1 MQHGNFKKE
10 IEHLLL
16 NEGNYSGEICID
28 EECSF
33 FEPIYLELKRI
44 YGLSLNVV
52 INGEKYVH
60 PKPIIELTMLP
71 EEYMTLNFDFFAE
84 YNNDDRIK
92 RKYELRDEIMY
103 TSQAI
108 VQTLKERIEKII
120 KIYEV
125 EEI

>member
-1 MQHGNFKKE
+1 MA
-10 IEHLLL
+10 
-16 NEGNYSGEICID
+16 
-28 EECSF
+28 
-33 FEPIYLELKRI
+33 
-44 YGLSLNVV
+44 
-52 INGEKYVH
+52 
-60 PKPIIELTMLP
+60 
-71 EEYMTLNFDFFAE
+71 LNFDFFME

-92 RKYELRDEIMY
+92 GKYELREEIMY

>member
-1 MQHGNFKKE
+1 
-10 IEHLLL
+10 
-16 NEGNYSGEICID
+16 
-28 EECSF
+28 
-33 FEPIYLELKRI
+33 
-44 YGLSLNVV
+44 
-52 INGEKYVH
+52 
-60 PKPIIELTMLP
+60 MLP
-71 EEYMTLNFDFFAE
+71 EKYMTLNFDFFAE

>member
-1 MQHGNFKKE
+1 MH
-10 IEHLLL
+10 
-16 NEGNYSGEICID
+16 
-28 EECSF
+28 
-33 FEPIYLELKRI
+33 
-44 YGLSLNVV
+44 VV
-52 INGEKYVH
+52 INGKKYIH

-71 EEYMTLNFDFFAE
+71 EEYMALNFDFFAE

-92 RKYELRDEIMY
+92 RKYELREEIMY